1 MLSQHV
7 IYQLV
12 KCYLVFLSF
21 LFHSLYC
28 YLCGANFGANF
39 LRMENTNATASL
51 FLDTRRA
58 KKDDL
63 YPVKITIYFE
73 GEKKRYKTAIDLSES
88 DWQKLGKT
96 NLRDDELKLTKR
108 KLQAK
113 KEKAE
118 AVIERLSPFSFE
130 AFEERF
136 FSEKNVRHSADLK
149 ALFEEYIAELK
160 AKGRVGSASLY
171 NTTINSLL
179 AFKTNLRVTDI
190 TTKFLE
196 AYEAHMLYGGTSP
209 TSVGIYMRHLRAI
222 VNYAISK
229 KLLTADKY
237 PFKGYAIPSSRNV
250 KKALLAPQIK
260 KLLQYKSDNE
270 QVQKAVDFWL
280 FSYISNGINFTD
292 ICNLKPSDIKGDF
305 FTFHRAKTKNT
316 RKRDKRPIKVPLT
329 EETKAIIKKW
339 RTTDHSN
346 PYLFPILNS
355 GLTALQEKYRI
366 HDFIRKVNRHMK
378 EVGSEI
384 GFDGNMNTY
393 AARHSHSTILK
404 RSGASTELIKENLG
418 HASVLTTENYLDDFE
433 DEVKKEY
440 ARKLTD
446 L

>member
-1 MLSQHV
+1 
-7 IYQLV
+7 
-12 KCYLVFLSF
+12 
-21 LFHSLYC
+21 
-28 YLCGANFGANF
+28 
-39 LRMENTNATASL
+39 MENTTATATL

-58 KKDDL
+58 KKDSTF
-63 YPVKITIYFE
+63 PVKLTIYYE
-73 GEKKRYKTAIDLSES
+73 GNKKRYNTSIDITEADWTKLS
-88 DWQKLGKT
+88 KT
-96 NLRDDELKLTKR
+96 NLKDDELKLTRR

-118 AVIERLSPFSFE
+118 AVIEKLSAFSFE
-130 AFEERF
+130 EFEERF
-136 FSEKNVRHSADLK
+136 FSEKNARHSSDLK

-179 AFKTNLRVTDI
+179 AFKSKLKVTDI

-196 AYEAHMLYGGTSP
+196 AYEVHMLSNRTSP
-209 TSVGIYMRHLRAI
+209 TSIGIYMRHLRAI
-222 VNYAISK
+222 VNSAISK

-280 FSYISNGINFTD
+280 FSYISNGMNFTD

-329 EETKAIIKKW
+329 EETKAIITKW
-339 RTTDHSN
+339 RTTDRDN
-346 PYLFPILNS
+346 PYLFPILS
-355 GLTALQEKYRI
+355 AGLTPIQEKNRI
-366 HDFIRKVNRHMK
+366 HNFIRRVNKHMK
-378 EVGSEI
+378 DVGSEI

-393 AARHSHSTILK
+393 SARHSHSTILK
-404 RSGASTELIKENLG
+404 RSGASTEMIRENLG